1 MKKEENTEDEFLKD
15 LSPRLF
21 EKRIA
26 MDTEPP
32 EGYFENLP
40 DAVMDKIQ
48 ALPEKGNKSS
58 AKIIRFVNIRN
69 MAIAATA
76 AVFLALIPYFKLVF
90 DSGTKSIESSE
101 YAMYAEN
108 NFIDFDP
115 YADEDDLYNA
125 LAEEGIYTI
134 LNTESLTDD
143 DIIEYLIREGYNEEL
158 ILENI

>member
-26 MDTEPP
+26 LNSEPP

-40 DAVMDKIQ
+40 DTVMDKIQ
-48 ALPEKGNKSS
+48 AIPEKEKRSS
-58 AKIIRFVNIRN
+58 AKIFQFINIRN

-76 AVFLALIPYFKLVF
+76 AIFLALIPYFKSAF
-90 DSGTKSIESSE
+90 NSDTEPIESSE
-101 YAMYAEN
+101 YAIYFESDD
-108 NFIDFDP
+108 IDFDT

-143 DIIEYLIREGYNEEL
+143 EIIEYLIREGYNEDL